1 MEYSVARRK
10 AFRLLSLQNYHSAVL
25 RRKLEQKGFSAEVC
39 DKVVE
44 ECKRLG
50 FVKDDQA
57 ILREFRRGYGP
68 RYIEFKIGVSR
79 QEVRKLIT
87 REMQREKIK
96 EMLPKLGPREK
107 AIRTLQRKG
116 FDLDIAIEIF
126 STSEVE

>member
-25 RRKLEQKGFSAEVC
+25 RRKLEQKGCSAEVC
-39 DKVVE
+39 QKVVE

-50 FVKDDQA
+50 FVNDDAA

-68 RYIEFKIGVSR
+68 RYIEFKLNVSR

-96 EMLPKLGPREK
+96 ELLPKLGPREK

-126 STSEVE
+126 SYPGVE